1 MEKRILT
8 NLPTDGL
15 REGVDFRDDPPKKEL
30 NMTQLV
36 YNFIWINIKLLTDIN
51 FLHMLR
57 ILVMQQCTIFALLQE
72 FATSFYRQ
80 KRSENI

>member
-1 MEKRILT
+1 MPRCIHASIKVIETLNSAPVFVAIISTSTPTTKGMFVMEKRILT

-36 YNFIWINIKLLTDIN
+36 YNFI
-51 FLHMLR
+51 
-57 ILVMQQCTIFALLQE
+57 
-72 FATSFYRQ
+72 
-80 KRSENI
+80 